1 LAERDIV
8 GGLKKGSP
16 MLKSALLGLA
26 IAISATSANAASF
39 ECDKASAMD
48 ELTICNDRELS
59 ELDVRMAVWFEAI
72 TGLVPMGTRGAIQDE
87 QLEWLKSRAACSS
100 DRKCLRTEYLSR
112 IEALKKHYEAIK
124 SRGPF

>member
-1 LAERDIV
+1 
-8 GGLKKGSP
+8 
-16 MLKSALLGLA
+16 MLKSSLLAFALT
-26 IAISATSANAASF
+26 IAASPAFAASF
-39 ECDKASAMD
+39 DCNKASAMD
-48 ELTICNDRELS
+48 ELAICSDRELS

-87 QLEWLKSRAACSS
+87 QLEWLKSRASCNS
-100 DRKCLRTEYLSR
+100 DRACLRAEYLAR